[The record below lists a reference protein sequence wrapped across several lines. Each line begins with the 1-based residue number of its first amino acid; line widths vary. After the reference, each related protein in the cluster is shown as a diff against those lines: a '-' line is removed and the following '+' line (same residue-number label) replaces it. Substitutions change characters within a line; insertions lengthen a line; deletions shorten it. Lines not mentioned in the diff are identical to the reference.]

1 MLLNRF
7 SYILLLLCFGFG
19 VLFYTQAQEASK
31 PKPVTVATA
40 HRGKIE
46 QKTTYTGT
54 LEADAM
60 VEIYANTSGKLVA
73 FKVNE
78 GQPISKG
85 DVLARTD
92 SHEQQLALVQ
102 AQASQKAA
110 ESNLLK
116 VKATAQIKIET
127 QLINAE
133 ATLDAAN
140 AKLNQAEAL
149 AQAQVYAQF
158 EQAKAGVAAAEA
170 SLKKAMSGARS
181 QEVEQAKAAVSGA
194 KASLDNAEVNVN
206 RLQKLYDIE
215 AVTDQDLDNAKTQ
228 RDGAKAQHESAVEKL
243 SLVEEGTRE
252 EDINAA
258 EAQLQQAQAAQRL
271 AKRTVDTKDWEK
283 QIALAQSQAKQARAN
298 LRSADILVE
307 IQVWE
312 HDIAAAQAQYD
323 QATEQVNLA
332 KKRLSDATIT
342 APVAGIVVNKNADI
356 GDYAPSAGSRA
367 GNPIL
372 MIVNMDIVYAV
383 FTVSETEIT
392 NISVGAPV
400 NITAGKDNIKG
411 QINYISPI
419 VNPADRM
426 ITAKVK
432 IPNPKYQLK
441 PGMFVEVN
449 IDYSGLEE
457 SLLLPREAV
466 LDIQDDAGHVFVV
479 ADGNQAQKQYVKVGF
494 VWGDSIS
501 ILEGVT
507 ESSRVVVNGHRQLE
521 DGMDVLVVK

>member
-1 MLLNRF
+1 MLRNRF

-19 VLFYTQAQEASK
+19 VLFYSQAQEASK
-31 PKPVTVATA
+31 PKPVTVATP

-60 VEIYANTSGKLVA
+60 VEIYANTSGKLMA

-78 GQPISKG
+78 GQPVSKG
-85 DVLARTD
+85 DVLAHTD
-92 SHEQQLALVQ
+92 SYELQLALKQ

-116 VKATAQIKIET
+116 VKATAQIKVET
-127 QLINAE
+127 QSINAE
-133 ATLDAAN
+133 ASLDAAN
-140 AKLNQAEAL
+140 AKLNQAKAL

-170 SLKKAMSGARS
+170 SLKKAKSGARS
-181 QEVEQAKAAVSGA
+181 QEVEQAKAAVSST
-194 KASLDNAEVNVN
+194 KASLDNAEVNVK
-206 RLQKLYDIE
+206 RLQKLYEIE

-243 SLVEEGTRE
+243 NLVEEGTRE

-283 QIALAQSQAKQARAN
+283 QIALAQAQVKQARAN
-298 LRSADILVE
+298 LRSADIHVE

-312 HDIAAAQAQYD
+312 HDIAAAQSQYD
-323 QATEQVNLA
+323 QTTEQVNLA

-342 APVAGIVVNKNADI
+342 APVAGIVVNKNADT
-356 GDYAPSAGSRA
+356 GDYAAAA

-372 MIVNMDIVYAV
+372 TIVNMDIVHAV
-383 FTVSETEIT
+383 FTVSETEIM
-392 NISVGAPV
+392 NISVGAPI
-400 NITAGKDNIKG
+400 NITAGKDNIQG

-426 ITAKVK
+426 VTVKGK

-449 IDYSGLEE
+449 IDYSALEE

-479 ADGNQAQKQYVKVGF
+479 ADGNQAQKQNVKVGL

-521 DGMDVLVVK
+521 DGMHVLVVK

>member
-1 MLLNRF
+1 MLRNRF
-7 SYILLLLCFGFG
+7 SYILLLLCFGFS

-31 PKPVTVATA
+31 PKPVTVATP

-78 GQPISKG
+78 GQPVRKG
-85 DVLARTD
+85 DVLARTE
-92 SHEQQLALVQ
+92 SHELQLALKQ

-116 VKATAQIKIET
+116 VKATAQIKVET
-127 QLINAE
+127 QSINAE
-133 ATLDAAN
+133 ASLDAAN

-170 SLKKAMSGARS
+170 SLKKAKSGARS

-194 KASLDNAEVNVN
+194 KASLDNAEVNVK
-206 RLQKLYDIE
+206 RLQKLYEIE

-271 AKRTVDTKDWEK
+271 ATRTVDTKDWEK
-283 QIALAQSQAKQARAN
+283 QIALAQSQVKQARAN

-312 HDIAAAQAQYD
+312 YDIAAAQSQYD
-323 QATEQVNLA
+323 QATEQVDLA

-342 APVAGIVVNKNADI
+342 APVAGIVVNKNADT
-356 GDYAPSAGSRA
+356 GDYAAAAGK
-367 GNPIL
+367 PIL
-372 MIVNMDIVYAV
+372 TIVNMDIVHAV
-383 FTVSETEIT
+383 FTVSETEIM
-392 NISVGAPV
+392 NISIGAPV
-400 NITAGKDNIKG
+400 NITAGKENIQG

-419 VNPADRM
+419 VNPADR
-426 ITAKVK
+426 TVTVKGK

-449 IDYSGLEE
+449 IDYSALEE

-479 ADGNQAQKQYVKVGF
+479 ADGNQAQKQNVKVGL